1 MIRYHYKQ
9 TDKGI
14 LLLHGKTPIAI
25 YPTADLANQHAKMVT
40 GKDAKPYGE
49 EPSPQPA
56 QPEARPRG
64 RPKKVADK

>member
-1 MIRYHYKQ
+1 MQYTYKQ
-9 TDKGI
+9 TENGY
-14 LLLHGKTPIAI
+14 LLLSGEVPVSV
-25 YPTADLANQHAKMVT
+25 YPTLEQINRHAKMVT